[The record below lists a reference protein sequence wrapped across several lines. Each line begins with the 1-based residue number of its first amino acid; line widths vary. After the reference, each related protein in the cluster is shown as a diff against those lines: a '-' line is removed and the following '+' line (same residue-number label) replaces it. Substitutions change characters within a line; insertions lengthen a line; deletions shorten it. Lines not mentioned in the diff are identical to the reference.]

1 MREKIGKQ
9 HHIQEQE
16 AIMNPKKIIRSQEG
30 FTLVEIIAVLII
42 LGILAA
48 VAVPRYIDLEANAK
62 SRAID
67 AAVSELNGR
76 ESLVWADA
84 KISGTN
90 FADNAAIDASV
101 FGRMNYDL
109 NPPGATV
116 PDYVWQDAGGRPSAT
131 EGNLSFKAA
140 TAVRLTRTQAALDQP
155 GSWRR

>member
-1 MREKIGKQ
+1 M
-9 HHIQEQE
+9 
-16 AIMNPKKIIRSQEG
+16 KKRTILKSQEG

-84 KISGTN
+84 KN
-90 FADNAAIDASV
+90 Q
-101 FGRMNYDL
+101 RQRLDL
-109 NPPGATV
+109 
-116 PDYVWQDAGGRPSAT
+116 
-131 EGNLSFKAA
+131 
-140 TAVRLTRTQAALDQP
+140 
-155 GSWRR
+155 